1 MNGHPH
7 ATAAAN
13 TPAARKELL
22 AISIRQNGE
31 PPGRDDLTRS
41 RDQGDPQMN
50 HRSLRRTST
59 HDCRGK
65 PIRSSD
71 LEFINGARPDAAA
84 AAPHSFPCA
93 AFTAPDEEAVK

>member
-1 MNGHPH
+1 
-7 ATAAAN
+7 
-13 TPAARKELL
+13 
-22 AISIRQNGE
+22 
-31 PPGRDDLTRS
+31 
-41 RDQGDPQMN
+41 MN

-84 AAPHSFPCA
+84 APHPFPRA
-93 AFTAPDEEAVK
+93 AGTAPDEKAVR